1 MKINLYRFGKNE
13 NELKIPSGAGTEV
26 DCYLKES
33 TSVLKPVLILDFNP
47 AIYNYLYIPDFKRY
61 YFITDVRFIGNETFE
76 MQASCDVM
84 GSWRE
89 SILNST
95 QYITRSASGWN
106 KDILDN
112 MFPATAG
119 MKKNVLWSQQLTAI
133 SDFKTGIFVLGV
145 LGNKSGIDSLPVSYY
160 ALSYEQFKS
169 LNAFLYNKES
179 YGTMISDDIVKA
191 FFNPLDYIV
200 SCVFIPIKIDTEEWL
215 STNIEFGW
223 FSTSIQCKLINYYSK
238 EIANYDFQINAH
250 YNDFRQ
256 CSPWSSFR
264 LWLVNEYFTIP
275 PEKIYNAKKASLS
288 MSLDLISGLAMFTFK
303 VDGKELFNTV
313 QQFGCPIAI
322 AQTRQDWTGT
332 LSSVFSTASSV
343 LSGNITS
350 IFDNVVDAVDSLVPD
365 PSVRGANGTLGT
377 AYWKKGAVLE
387 EYYFDTVELN
397 PLRVGRAV
405 EKTDVI
411 KNYSGFTKV
420 RNAEVELQGA
430 YESEFKSIASIMEGG
445 FYVN

>member
-1 MKINLYRFGKNE
+1 MKINMYSFGKNE
-13 NELKIPSGAGTEV
+13 NELKIPIGSGREI
-26 DCYLKES
+26 DCYLKEN
-33 TSVLKPVLILDFNP
+33 TSVLKPTLILNFSP
-47 AIYNYLYIPDFKRY
+47 VIYNYLYIPDFKRY

-76 MQASCDVM
+76 IQASCDVM
-84 GSWRE
+84 GTWRE
-89 SILNST
+89 YILNST

-119 MKKNVLWSQQLTAI
+119 MKKNVLWRQQLTGI
-133 SDFKTGIFVLGV
+133 SDYRTGIFVLGV

-160 ALSYEQFKS
+160 ALNYEQFKS

-238 EIANYDFQINAH
+238 EIANYDFPIDAH

-256 CSPWSSFR
+256 SAPWSSFR

-350 IFDNVVDAVDSLVPD
+350 VFDNIVDAVDSLVPD

>member
-13 NELKIPSGAGTEV
+13 NELKIPSGVGTEV

-33 TSVLKPVLILDFNP
+33 TSVLNPVLILDFNP

-76 MQASCDVM
+76 IQASCDVM

-133 SDFKTGIFVLGV
+133 SDYRTGIFVLGV

-160 ALSYEQFKS
+160 ALTYEQFKN

-215 STNIEFGW
+215 DTNIEFGW
-223 FSTSIQCKLINYYSK
+223 FSTSIQCKLITYYSK
-238 EIANYDFQINAH
+238 EIAVYSFDFEKHYD
-250 YNDFRQ
+250 DFRQ
-256 CSPWSSFR
+256 SSPWSSYR
-264 LWLVNEYFTIP
+264 IWLCNEYFTIP
-275 PEKIYNAKKASLS
+275 PEKIYNAKHGSLG
-288 MSLDLISGLAMFTFK
+288 MTIDLVSGLAMFVLDIDYK
-303 VDGKELFNTV
+303 PILKTV

-322 AQTRQDWTGT
+322 AQTRQDWLGSI
-332 LSSVFSTASSV
+332 SSTFATATNVVNGNLASV
-343 LSGNITS
+343 
-350 IFDNVVDAVDSLVPD
+350 FDNVVDAVDSLVPE
-365 PSVRGANGTLGT
+365 PSVRGTNGTLGT
-377 AYWKKGAVLE
+377 AYWQKTATLE
-387 EYYFDTVELN
+387 EFYFTTVELN
-397 PLRVGRAV
+397 VLRVGRPV
-405 EKTDVI
+405 EKTDTI
-411 KNYSGFTKV
+411 RNYSGFTKV
-420 RNAEVELQGA
+420 KNAEVELQGA